1 MKYISLLAVF
11 LATALTACSQPKATL
26 ANPRLTTRWSTQ
38 VDAAN
43 PWPEYPRPALI
54 RSDWLNLNGPW
65 QYELLEAGTVT
76 DQGTILVPFPIESAL
91 SGVNK
96 RVSATQT
103 LRYTR
108 TFRVP
113 QAWTRRGDQVRL
125 NIGACDWSS
134 RVIVNGTLV
143 GTHQG
148 GYDPFSFDLA
158 AAIKP
163 GDNTLIVE
171 VTDPGNS
178 GGQPRG
184 KQWDRPHGIWYTPTT
199 GLWQTIWLE
208 PVPAANLLQ
217 VTASADFSTNT
228 ITINPAA
235 ANLPATHRI
244 VAKVREGSS
253 HVASATVSATQP
265 GQIPLAAVKH
275 WSPDRPAIYDIDL
288 SLIDGAGSQVD
299 RASTYVAFRD
309 VRLGKDAA
317 GINRILLNGT
327 PCFMFGPLDQ
337 GFWPDGLYTPATIEA
352 MRFDLEATKQMGCNM
367 LRKHVKVEP
376 QIFYS
381 MCDRMGL
388 MVWQDMPS
396 PFFEAPK
403 WDDGFPPL
411 TDAWKQNFES
421 ELTRMIET
429 HRQHPSIV
437 MWVPFNEGW
446 GQNDLAWSARVVD
459 QVKKLDPTRLVNC
472 ASGWTD
478 TGNGDV
484 LDVHIYPGPGGAPL
498 QPDRAVVLGEF
509 GGLGLPMD
517 GHTWASKDNWGYVSY
532 KTREEL
538 TDAYVKL
545 IEALPLHYARGVNA
559 AVYTQT
565 SDVEI
570 ECNGWLTYDR
580 EIWKIDAARASRA
593 AQPLYAPPP
602 VLKPLVPSASS
613 GAPGPK
619 WKFTLTQPGEGWML
633 PSFNDASWSIG
644 AAGFGKASTPGANIG
659 TPWETPRIWL
669 RRTVQVPAMQSP
681 MLEVH
686 HDEDAKIYINGILAA
701 SLAGY
706 TSSYQLIGI
715 SSEARAQL
723 IPGTTITIAVEC
735 TQTTGGQYIDVG
747 LMDLVGK

>member
-1 MKYISLLAVF
+1 
-11 LATALTACSQPKATL
+11 
-26 ANPRLTTRWSTQ
+26 
-38 VDAAN
+38 
-43 PWPEYPRPALI
+43 
-54 RSDWLNLNGPW
+54 
-65 QYELLEAGTVT
+65 
-76 DQGTILVPFPIESAL
+76 
-91 SGVNK
+91 
-96 RVSATQT
+96 
-103 LRYTR
+103 
-108 TFRVP
+108 
-113 QAWTRRGDQVRL
+113 
-125 NIGACDWSS
+125 
-134 RVIVNGTLV
+134 
-143 GTHQG
+143 
-148 GYDPFSFDLA
+148 
-158 AAIKP
+158 
-163 GDNTLIVE
+163 
-171 VTDPGNS
+171 
-178 GGQPRG
+178 
-184 KQWDRPHGIWYTPTT
+184 
-199 GLWQTIWLE
+199 
-208 PVPAANLLQ
+208 
-217 VTASADFSTNT
+217 
-228 ITINPAA
+228 
-235 ANLPATHRI
+235 
-244 VAKVREGSS
+244 
-253 HVASATVSATQP
+253 
-265 GQIPLAAVKH
+265 
-275 WSPDRPAIYDIDL
+275 
-288 SLIDGAGSQVD
+288 
-299 RASTYVAFRD
+299 
-309 VRLGKDAA
+309 
-317 GINRILLNGT
+317 
-327 PCFMFGPLDQ
+327 
-337 GFWPDGLYTPATIEA
+337 
-352 MRFDLEATKQMGCNM
+352 
-367 LRKHVKVEP
+367 
-376 QIFYS
+376 
-381 MCDRMGL
+381 
-388 MVWQDMPS
+388 
-396 PFFEAPK
+396 
-403 WDDGFPPL
+403 
-411 TDAWKQNFES
+411 
-421 ELTRMIET
+421 
-429 HRQHPSIV
+429 
-437 MWVPFNEGW
+437 
-446 GQNDLAWSARVVD
+446 
-459 QVKKLDPTRLVNC
+459 
-472 ASGWTD
+472 
-478 TGNGDV
+478 
-484 LDVHIYPGPGGAPL
+484 
-498 QPDRAVVLGEF
+498 VVLGEF

-580 EIWKIDAARASRA
+580 EIWKINAARASRA